1 MKRLCE
7 HEETKVARN
16 GVGSS
21 DSPGIQEQGVKA
33 LANKGDMQIFLDYA
47 EESQQ
52 TCDEIERRIGSLS
65 DNDKIESKW
74 HTSWIRTKALLVQG
88 NNQAGLDTFRSM
100 YDGFVP
106 GDPIMINLMMEC
118 LFDLIT
124 AGVPEQD
131 LINLLSID
139 TEKSNAFGPF
149 LVALR
154 QCAGEEVRAPAEVLE
169 VAADIRE
176 KIEENARKETSKV
189 T

>member
-1 MKRLCE
+1 MVHLGE

-21 DSPGIQEQGVKA
+21 DAPEIQEQDVKT

-47 EESQQ
+47 EESLQ
-52 TCDEIERRIGSLS
+52 TCDEIERRIGSPS
-65 DNDKIESKW
+65 DNDKIEIKW

-88 NNQAGLDTFRSM
+88 NNQAGLETFRSM

-106 GDPIMINLMMEC
+106 GDPKMINKMMEC

-124 AGVPEQD
+124 AGVPERD
-131 LINLLSID
+131 LIYLLSID
-139 TEKSNAFGPF
+139 PDKSNAFGPF
-149 LVALR
+149 LLALR

-176 KIEENARKETSKV
+176 KIEENARKENSKV
-189 T
+189 S